1 MANTNAPFGLVPVR
15 YRSGAPY
22 NGARTLYHVPA
33 SDTTASYFIGTLVR
47 LTGGAD
53 ANGIPDVTGS
63 ASTGLRVIGPIVE
76 VLFVEATSTIY
87 RANST
92 ERYVY
97 VADDPALMFMIQEDA
112 SGPLAATAAGATCTL
127 TAFATGSTVTGLSST
142 TLLGSGLSETSD
154 TDDDVRIHQ
163 VVQAPNNEIGNYCR
177 WLVSLNCHQFIDSGI
192 GV

>member
-22 NGARTLYHVPA
+22 NGARTLYHMPA
-33 SDTTASYFIGTLVR
+33 TDTNAAGYIGALVK
-47 LTGGAD
+47 LTGGGDTA
-53 ANGIPDVTGS
+53 GIPEVTANVSSGN
-63 ASTGLRVIGPIVE
+63 RVVGPIVE
-76 VLFVEATSTIY
+76 VLPAEAASLIY

-92 ERYVY
+92 DRYVY
-97 VADDPALMFMIQEDA
+97 VADDPALMFMVQEDA
-112 SGPLAATAAGATCTL
+112 SGPLTAGAVGATCTL
-127 TAFATGSTVTGLSST
+127 TAFTSGSTVTGLSST

-163 VVQAPNNEIGNYCR
+163 VVQAANNEIGSYAR
-177 WLVSLNCHQFIDSGI
+177 WLVSLNCHAFIDSGI